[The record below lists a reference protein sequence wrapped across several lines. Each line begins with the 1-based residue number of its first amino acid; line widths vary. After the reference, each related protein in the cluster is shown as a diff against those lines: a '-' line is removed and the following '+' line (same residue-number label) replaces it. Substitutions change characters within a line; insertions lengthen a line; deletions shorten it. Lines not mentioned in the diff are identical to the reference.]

1 MATRMARVL
10 FRIVPRGSSRGKGWA
25 VELKLG
31 CQWVRCFVATIPSA
45 SEQIAVPEYAELMF
59 VFVAAAVL
67 VVDVDVD
74 VVRWGRVEKVKKG
87 SKDESLRKILGR
99 ERS

>member
-1 MATRMARVL
+1 M
-10 FRIVPRGSSRGKGWA
+10 
-25 VELKLG
+25 
-31 CQWVRCFVATIPSA
+31 
-45 SEQIAVPEYAELMF
+45 
-59 VFVAAAVL
+59 FVAAAVL